1 MLDLVERVRRL
12 VRTDRDAAAAVLAE
26 VDPLTAIR
34 LVRAFSTYFHLAN
47 VAEQVHRARELQAT
61 RAERGSWL
69 AQAVERITSAAVS
82 PGELSADIAH
92 LAVRPVFTAHPTE
105 AARRTV
111 LTKLRQV
118 ATLLDE
124 RERAVGETAQRR
136 VERRLEELIELLWQ
150 SDELRVAKPDVV
162 DEARNAVY
170 YLDELHRNAVP
181 DTLETLVDELARL
194 GVDLPVDARPLRF
207 GSWIGGDRD
216 GNPNVLPTTT
226 LDVLELQHDHALRD
240 ALAVIDELRADLS
253 SSVRITGVTAQ
264 LEASL
269 AADLERLPELDQRY
283 RRLNAEEPYRLK
295 LTCVRQKLLNT
306 RARLAARGPPRARAR
321 LRRHRRAARRPR
333 AGARLAAAAPRRA
346 DRARA
351 PRAGHAHARR
361 PSGCTSPRSTCA
373 STPTPTTRPSAQLF
387 DRVGDGGRPYRELD
401 RDERRALLAAELP
414 SRRPLAPTPPPLDA
428 RAART
433 YDDLRGHPPRPGHL
447 RARRHRVLHRLDVPW
462 RRRPARRDGAGP
474 RGAPDRPRRRRG
486 ADRLRPAAGDA
497 GRAAPC
503 RRDARGAADRARLPA
518 AADPARRRAGGDAR
532 LLGLQQG
539 GRHRDEPVGDP
550 PRPAAPARGRRA
562 PRRAPAALPRP
573 RRHRRA
579 RRRPHPRGD
588 PRPARRDARRR
599 AQDDRAGRG
608 HLRQVPA
615 ARARA
620 REPRADAGRV
630 GRGQRAAPRAAAH
643 RRGAHALVR
652 HDGRDLRRGL
662 RALRGRWSPTP
673 TCRRTTSPPRRSSCW
688 ASCTSARAR
697 RGAPTPAPAWRACAR
712 SRGSSAGRSRARSS
726 PAGSAWAA
734 AWPPPARRGWPR

>member
-1 MLDLVERVRRL
+1 MLTEGPSATRDETQAALRRDIRELGVLLGRTIVRQEGREMLELVERVRRL
-12 VRTDRDAAAAVLAE
+12 VRTDRDAAAAILAE

-34 LVRAFSTYFHLAN
+34 LVRAFSTYFNLAN

-61 RAERGSWL
+61 RVERGSWL

-92 LAVRPVFTAHPTE
+92 LALRPVFTAHPTE

-194 GVDLPVDARPLRF
+194 GVDLPVGARPLRF

-226 LDVLELQHDHALRD
+226 LDVLALQHAHALRD

-306 RARLAARGPPRARAR
+306 RERLTARGRHEPGRDYVGTAELLADLALVRDSLLLHRGELIARGRLEQAMRTAGGVRSAPRDARRARAR
-321 LRRHRRAARRPR
+321 RRP
-333 AGARLAAAAPRRA
+333 PR
-346 DRARA
+346 
-351 PRAGHAHARR
+351 
-361 PSGCTSPRSTCA
+361 
-373 STPTPTTRPSAQLF
+373 
-387 DRVGDGGRPYRELD
+387 
-401 RDERRALLAAELP
+401 
-414 SRRPLAPTPPPLDA
+414 
-428 RAART
+428 
-433 YDDLRGHPPRPGHL
+433 
-447 RARRHRVLHRLDVPW
+447 
-462 RRRPARRDGAGP
+462 GAGP
-474 RGAPDRPRRRRG
+474 ALRPRRRRR
-486 ADRLRPAAGDA
+486 AFLSRARPRASAARCWPPSCP
-497 GRAAPC
+497 RAARSPPP
-503 RRDARGAADRARLPA
+503 RPRSTPAPRAPTTPSRPSAAPWTPTARTPSSPTSSRCA
-518 AADPARRRAGGDAR
+518 AAPTTCSPPRCWPARRA
-532 LLGLQQG
+532 
-539 GRHRDEPVGDP
+539 
-550 PRPAAPARGRRA
+550 
-562 PRRAPAALPRP
+562 
-573 RRHRRA
+573 
-579 RRRPHPRGD
+579 
-588 PRPARRDARRR
+588 
-599 AQDDRAGRG
+599 
-608 HLRQVPA
+608 
-615 ARARA
+615 
-620 REPRADAGRV
+620 
-630 GRGQRAAPRAAAH
+630 
-643 RRGAHALVR
+643 
-652 HDGRDLRRGL
+652 
-662 RALRGRWSPTP
+662 
-673 TCRRTTSPPRRSSCW
+673 
-688 ASCTSARAR
+688 
-697 RGAPTPAPAWRACAR
+697 
-712 SRGSSAGRSRARSS
+712 
-726 PAGSAWAA
+726 
-734 AWPPPARRGWPR
+734 